1 MDDINTVYALLV
13 LIMFFVLL
21 SRLDNRFGKIE
32 RELNEIKKRMDDYLK
47 VQQRGVTE
55 KVKPEG
61 EALKKENEDI
71 SASPQ
76 IIEKTSTLETKQQK
90 ETVPEKQKPVVE
102 TVIREA
108 LEGTREKTVETELED
123 VCVEAVP
130 RQKKQVNFV
139 CGIQS
144 ARTGHHFT
152 CRRISC
158 TFHRKQWRGKL
169 SGTVH
174 LCKYPESRYVR
185 TFHL

>member
-90 ETVPEKQKPVVE
+90 KLYRKNRSRLLKQLSVRHWKEHVK
-102 TVIREA
+102 RR
-108 LEGTREKTVETELED
+108 L
-123 VCVEAVP
+123 
-130 RQKKQVNFV
+130 KQNWKMFV
-139 CGIQS
+139 LRLFQDK
-144 ARTGHHFT
+144 RN
-152 CRRISC
+152 
-158 TFHRKQWRGKL
+158 K
-169 SGTVH
+169 
-174 LCKYPESRYVR
+174 
-185 TFHL
+185 

>member
-102 TVIREA
+102 TVSVRHWKEHVKRR
-108 LEGTREKTVETELED
+108 L
-123 VCVEAVP
+123 
-130 RQKKQVNFV
+130 KQNWKMFV
-139 CGIQS
+139 LRLFQDK
-144 ARTGHHFT
+144 RN
-152 CRRISC
+152 
-158 TFHRKQWRGKL
+158 K
-169 SGTVH
+169 
-174 LCKYPESRYVR
+174 
-185 TFHL
+185 

>member
-90 ETVPEKQKPVVE
+90 ETVPEKQKPVVKQLS
-102 TVIREA
+102 VRHW
-108 LEGTREKTVETELED
+108 
-123 VCVEAVP
+123 
-130 RQKKQVNFV
+130 KKHLKRRLKQNWKMFV
-139 CGIQS
+139 LRLFQDK
-144 ARTGHHFT
+144 RN
-152 CRRISC
+152 
-158 TFHRKQWRGKL
+158 K
-169 SGTVH
+169 
-174 LCKYPESRYVR
+174 
-185 TFHL
+185 

>member
-55 KVKPEG
+55 KVKLEG

-90 ETVPEKQKPVVE
+90 ETVPENRSRLLKQLSVRHWKEHVK
-102 TVIREA
+102 RR
-108 LEGTREKTVETELED
+108 L
-123 VCVEAVP
+123 
-130 RQKKQVNFV
+130 KQNWKMFV
-139 CGIQS
+139 L
-144 ARTGHHFT
+144 RLF
-152 CRRISC
+152 RNKRN
-158 TFHRKQWRGKL
+158 K
-169 SGTVH
+169 
-174 LCKYPESRYVR
+174 
-185 TFHL
+185 

>member
-76 IIEKTSTLETKQQK
+76 IIEKTSTLETKQQLYLKNRSRLLKQLSVRHWK
-90 ETVPEKQKPVVE
+90 EHVKRRLKQNWKM
-102 TVIREA
+102 
-108 LEGTREKTVETELED
+108 
-123 VCVEAVP
+123 
-130 RQKKQVNFV
+130 FV
-139 CGIQS
+139 LRLFQDK
-144 ARTGHHFT
+144 RN
-152 CRRISC
+152 
-158 TFHRKQWRGKL
+158 K
-169 SGTVH
+169 
-174 LCKYPESRYVR
+174 
-185 TFHL
+185 

>member
-90 ETVPEKQKPVVE
+90 ETVPEKQKPFVE
-102 TVIREA
+102 TVSVRHWKEHVKRR
-108 LEGTREKTVETELED
+108 L
-123 VCVEAVP
+123 
-130 RQKKQVNFV
+130 KQNWKMFV
-139 CGIQS
+139 LRLFQDK
-144 ARTGHHFT
+144 RN
-152 CRRISC
+152 
-158 TFHRKQWRGKL
+158 K
-169 SGTVH
+169 
-174 LCKYPESRYVR
+174 
-185 TFHL
+185 